1 MARYF
6 PTAAVEHEEWSGQ
19 TGLLFTGAF
28 LRSVWGRD
36 RDTKIEIMTSNTRRG
51 FLATDNVR
59 ITPWLPVWQTIART
73 SYQTSQRVVAETV
86 AGRCGSAPARN
97 MWGAERSR

>member
-1 MARYF
+1 
-6 PTAAVEHEEWSGQ
+6 
-19 TGLLFTGAF
+19 
-28 LRSVWGRD
+28 
-36 RDTKIEIMTSNTRRG
+36 MTSNTRRG